1 MAESISDQRIKAVLV
16 LLATV
21 STIVFNVLAATGYVN
36 GITPAEISDKY
47 PTVITPAGYA
57 FSIWSLIYFGLS
69 AFSIY
74 QLLPGNLERFGGI
87 RTLYIASC
95 VLNCAWIY
103 FWHHDQ
109 IGICVILIFALAIS
123 LVLIMAKFR
132 NTVTL
137 AETFVVKGTFGMYA
151 GWVTVASLVNL
162 LVYFRYVESPLA
174 SSNLVAVVIVIIAT
188 VAATLATR
196 LAANHFY
203 PFAVAWALTAI
214 AVKQS
219 ANTKIVVACALG
231 VIVSLLMAVS
241 FVLRLPS
248 APVNFQENE

>member
-1 MAESISDQRIKAVLV
+1 MTDSISDQRIKAVSV
-16 LLATV
+16 LLATAA
-21 STIVFNVLAATGYVN
+21 TIVFNALAATGYVN

-74 QLLPGNLERFGGI
+74 QLLPANLERFDGV

-109 IGICVILIFALAIS
+109 IGVCVILIFSLAVS
-123 LVLIMAKFR
+123 LIMIMAKFR
-132 NTVTL
+132 NTVTT
-137 AETFVVKGTFGMYA
+137 AESFFVKGTFGLYA
-151 GWVTVASLVNL
+151 GWVSVASLVNL
-162 LVYFRYVESPLA
+162 LVYFRYTGSSMA
-174 SSNLVAVVIVIIAT
+174 SSKVVAVIIVIVAT
-188 VAATLATR
+188 AVAVLATR
-196 LAANHFY
+196 IAANHFY

-219 ANTKIVVACALG
+219 SNTAIVVACALG

-241 FVLRLPS
+241 FVLKLPS
-248 APVNFQENE
+248 APVNLQENE